1 MEIQLTAMETRE
13 VPPAHFLFKI
23 KSFSLLESCGI
34 QKYETKE
41 FVAGNHKWRLIIYPD
56 GDDNVGNDKNHIS
69 VYLAMVENSS
79 LSANRVVNA
88 VFSIFLFNQN
98 SGNYLCSLG
107 ITRRFQ
113 TMKSEWGFSKFISKK
128 VMSEPSNGYLVDDKC
143 VFGAEVFVVNT
154 NALTGCLSLKTGCL
168 SLKKTVTPYKRDW
181 KIRNFSKLGDVWKS
195 ETFKAGGKKWNVL
208 LHTKGCG
215 GAKGNGVS
223 IFLYYIGSESVKA
236 CFTIRIK
243 NQVSEKHKIK
253 SSTQWFSD
261 STSNKWGWDSFM
273 KLATINDPIKG
284 FINEKN
290 CCQLDIEIS
299 VEAVAR

>member
-1 MEIQLTAMETRE
+1 LT
-13 VPPAHFLFKI
+13 
-23 KSFSLLESCGI
+23 FSLLESRGI
-34 QKYETKE
+34 HKYETKE

-69 VYLAMVENSS
+69 LYLAMVENSS
-79 LSANRVVNA
+79 LPANRVVNA

-154 NALTGCLSLKTGCL
+154 NALTGCLSLK
-168 SLKKTVTPYKRDW
+168 KTVTPYKRDW

-208 LHTKGCG
+208 LHPKGCG
-215 GAKGNGVS
+215 GAKGNGVA

-261 STSNKWGWDSFM
+261 STSNKWGWDPFM

-284 FINEKN
+284 FINEKKF
-290 CCQLDIEIS
+290 CQLDIEIS

>member
-1 MEIQLTAMETRE
+1 FNRFLNGRYTLTTTGG
-13 VPPAHFLFKI
+13 KI
-23 KSFSLLESCGI
+23 LK
-34 QKYETKE
+34 
-41 FVAGNHKWRLIIYPD
+41 LIPE
-56 GDDNVGNDKNHIS
+56 GVKCKTGKPQGVS
-69 VYLAMVENSS
+69 VYLGMVEKSS
-79 LSANRVVNA
+79 LPANRIVNA

-113 TMKSEWGFSKFISKK
+113 TMKSEWGFSKLISMK
-128 VMSEPSNGYLVDDKC
+128 VMFEPSNGYLVDDKC

-154 NALTGCLSLKTGCL
+154 NALTGCL

-195 ETFKAGGKKWNVL
+195 ETFKAGGKKWNVS
-208 LHTKGCG
+208 LHPRGCG

-223 IFLYYIGSESVKA
+223 IFLHYVGSESVKA

-243 NQVSEKHKIK
+243 NQVSEKHKQK
-253 SSTQWFSD
+253 SSTQWFPD
-261 STSNKWGWDSFM
+261 STSNKWGWDSFI

-290 CCQLDIEIS
+290 CCLLDIEIS